1 MEPNTEYIVS
11 YEVLRDDL
19 ASNSEYEVSVEVGG
33 YDFGSCQGGGGD
45 YDCNFVSCGSSGTT
59 SIQSDENGDIY
70 VKTSFTGNSYDCDCN
85 RADVS
90 VDCVKERYV
99 IIHNHISTVCC
110 PITHTYATLKTQNRK
125 RRRRY
130 LDSDEGSI
138 TFHFAKSQSDRV
150 HVQYCR
156 CKRC

>member
-99 IIHNHISTVCC
+99 IIHNHIY
-110 PITHTYATLKTQNRK
+110 YAHLRNAQNTEQETTTTLLGF
-125 RRRRY
+125 RRRQHY
-130 LDSDEGSI
+130 VSLCKKSI
-138 TFHFAKSQSDRV
+138 RSCPRSEL
-150 HVQYCR
+150 
-156 CKRC
+156 